1 MPDNTGVNRNKNG
14 TFKQGVSG
22 NPKGRPKGSVAPSDI
37 LRQIASEFVNDE
49 SERTKLDFIMRMLF
63 KMASNGNLQ
72 AIKEIIDRLE
82 GKSTEKFADV
92 TEEWKELLFAL
103 NKPE

>member
-1 MPDNTGVNRNKNG
+1 
-14 TFKQGVSG
+14 
-22 NPKGRPKGSVAPSDI
+22 
-37 LRQIASEFVNDE
+37 
-49 SERTKLDFIMRMLF
+49 MRMLF

-103 NKPE
+103 NKSE

>member
-1 MPDNTGVNRNKNG
+1 MPDNTGVNRNKDG

-22 NPKGRPKGSVAPSDI
+22 NPNGRPKGSVAPSDI

-82 GKSTEKFADV
+82 GNSTEKFGDV

-103 NKPE
+103 NKSE